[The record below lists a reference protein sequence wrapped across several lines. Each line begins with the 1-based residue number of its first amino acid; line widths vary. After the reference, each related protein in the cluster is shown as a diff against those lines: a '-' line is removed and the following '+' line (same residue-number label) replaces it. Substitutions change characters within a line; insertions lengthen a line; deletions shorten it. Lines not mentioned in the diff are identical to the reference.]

1 MAHYRL
7 VFGRLDKRPCL
18 KNGILNNPSVLP
30 NIKSESFDFVC
41 IFQVNFTLFAYSPA
55 KLTLPCGRCNSSCVV
70 QNEYKK

>member
-30 NIKSESFDFVC
+30 NIKSESFYITRYTLC
-41 IFQVNFTLFAYSPA
+41 IDNHGHELYFEQYL
-55 KLTLPCGRCNSSCVV
+55 
-70 QNEYKK
+70 